1 MEIRVL
7 RYFVAVAEEGNISNA
22 AKILNI
28 TQPTLSRQIKDL
40 ENELGVELFARG
52 NKQIT
57 LTEDGVLL
65 HQRAMEIIELADKTA
80 SAFQEQKENVSGII
94 SIGAVESNAV
104 PYLMDILK
112 EFSDKYPKVQ
122 FCIYS
127 GYVDDI
133 KDKIDKG
140 LVDIGLLVEPV
151 EISKYDSMKLPYEDR
166 WGVIVP
172 KNHEIAGKKAVTIKD
187 IVKYPLIIPRR
198 AMIGGEIKSWLDPY
212 NGKMRVV
219 AAYNLLSSA
228 TYFVSNGAGIAIA
241 LDGAMAVKENKE
253 NVFIA
258 VEPKRNVSSV
268 LVWKKNHIFTTS
280 LTLLLKMIRQRYCVN
295 EIF

>member
-7 RYFVAVAEEGNISNA
+7 RYFVAVVEEGNISNA

-28 TQPTLSRQIKDL
+28 TQPTLSRQIKNL
-40 ENELGVELFARG
+40 EDELGVELFARG

-80 SAFQEQKENVSGII
+80 SEFQGQKENVSGTI
-94 SIGAVESNAV
+94 SIGTVESNAV
-104 PYLMDILK
+104 PYIMDILK
-112 EFSDKYPKVQ
+112 EFSDEYPKVQ

-151 EISKYDSMKLPYEDR
+151 EISKYDSIKLPYEDR
-166 WGVIVP
+166 WGVIAP
-172 KNHEIAGKKAVTIKD
+172 KDHEIARNKAVTIED

-212 NGKMRVV
+212 VGKTRVV
-219 AAYNLLSSA
+219 AAYNLLANA
-228 TYFVSNGAGIAIA
+228 TYLVSNGTGIAIA
-241 LDGAMAVKENKE
+241 LDGAMGVNENKE
-253 NVFIA
+253 NVFILL
-258 VEPKRNVSSV
+258 EPRRSVGSV
-268 LVWKKNHIFTTS
+268 LVWRKNHIFTTA
-280 LTLLLKMIRQRYCVN
+280 LTLLSKMIRQRYCVD
-295 EIF
+295 EIL

>member
-7 RYFVAVAEEGNISNA
+7 RYFVAVVEEGNISNA
-22 AKILNI
+22 AKVLNI
-28 TQPTLSRQIKDL
+28 TQPTLSRQIKNL
-40 ENELGVELFARG
+40 EDELGVELFARG

-80 SAFQEQKENVSGII
+80 SEFQGEKENVSGTI
-94 SIGAVESNAV
+94 SIGTVESNAV
-104 PYLMDILK
+104 PYIMDIVK
-112 EFSDKYPKVQ
+112 EFLDKYPKVQ

-151 EISKYDSMKLPYEDR
+151 EISKYDSIKLPYEDR
-166 WGVIVP
+166 WGVIVSR
-172 KNHEIAGKKAVTIKD
+172 NHEIARNKAVRIED

-198 AMIGGEIKSWLDPY
+198 AMIGGEVKSWLDPY
-212 NGKMRVV
+212 VGKTRVV
-219 AAYNLLSSA
+219 AAYNLLANA
-228 TYFVSNGAGIAIA
+228 TYLVSNGTGIAIA
-241 LDGAMAVKENKE
+241 LDGAMGVKENKK
-253 NVFIA
+253 NVFI
-258 VEPKRNVSSV
+258 VLEPRRSVSSV
-268 LVWKKNHIFTTS
+268 LVWRKNHIFTIT
-280 LTLLLKMIRQRYCVN
+280 LTLLSKMIRQRYCGD
-295 EIF
+295 EIL